1 MPYLLQQGPL
11 GAPGSVGHSG
21 NKGPI
26 VSYLSLFSWHLSL
39 QYLYIIIIII
49 IIVNDN
55 DNNDNDNDTD
65 TDNDNLAYGG

>member
-11 GAPGSVGHSG
+11 GAPGSVGPSG

-39 QYLYIIIIII
+39 QYRYIIIIIIII

-55 DNNDNDNDTD
+55 DAN
-65 TDNDNLAYGG
+65 